1 MSPPRIKDPSQG
13 YSSINLSASW
23 KTSESRIAE
32 YGFTSGSCNS
42 SLLGEIK
49 GDIGG
54 LGEGGVSGYNGGR
67 RTNKG

>member
-1 MSPPRIKDPSQG
+1 M
-13 YSSINLSASW
+13 
-23 KTSESRIAE
+23 AE
-32 YGFTSGSCNS
+32 YGFRSGSCNS

-49 GDIGG
+49 GDVGG